1 MEIIELALV
10 SKKVDFSWI
19 FLQNSTG
26 IPRSETNKS
35 KFARPLIVYFLVF
48 VFVFG
53 GTNLGIRPH

>member
-19 FLQNSTG
+19 FLQNSPG

-35 KFARPLIVYFLVF
+35 KFASAPIVYFSF
-48 VFVFG
+48 VVYKWLRNQSG
-53 GTNLGIRPH
+53 D

>member
-35 KFARPLIVYFLVF
+35 KFARAPIEISHKLV
-48 VFVFG
+48 G
-53 GTNLGIRPH
+53 YL